1 MARAM
6 GSVGLRFRSFQLASW
21 TCALLATLAGTAVA
35 TDGSGATG
43 QTVQVP
49 SVETRLVLHNAPNQP
64 LPPGSRVPLSARP
77 PLLAG
82 DDQVTSLWVR
92 GLRLEDELRFVES
105 SRAWEEVVQ
114 RVPQQSHTYWRIA
127 RNYLRQGQM
136 IPEERVDEQRKYYA
150 LTEEWSDRGLKIDP
164 QCAECYLYKFAGLGR
179 KIFLGN
185 IVTATRRASELAEL
199 LDRSIA
205 LQPQYRD
212 NEWNSEL
219 GNLYYAA
226 AAFYRVLPEW
236 RWLKWVIGVRG
247 DKQRAL
253 EYSRKANEISR
264 GRVDYHLALG
274 ASLLCVGSEKKRTE
288 LIDEGMSV
296 LNRIEHLHGHMETDE
311 RDRVIAKA
319 LASQPERA
327 CGYTHHNWID
337 VDKELAGS

>member
-1 MARAM
+1 MVA
-6 GSVGLRFRSFQLASW
+6 W
-21 TCALLATLAGTAVA
+21 T
-35 TDGSGATG
+35 
-43 QTVQVP
+43 
-49 SVETRLVLHNAPNQP
+49 LVLVMQAGVAAAADRPSSGGREVYAPPEDAQLVLNSSPRPP
-64 LPPGSRVPLSARP
+64 LPPRASRSLSSRP
-77 PLLAG
+77 PFLAG
-82 DDQVTSLWVR
+82 DEELARLWTR
-92 GLRLEDELRFVES
+92 GLRLEEELQFVES
-105 SRAWEEVVQ
+105 SKVWEDVVR
-114 RVPQQSHTYWRIA
+114 RVPRQSHTYWRIA

-136 IPEERVDEQRKYYA
+136 IPEEETDEQAKYYA
-150 LTEEWSDRGLKIDP
+150 LTEEWSERGLEVDP

-179 KIFLGN
+179 RIFLGN
-185 IVTATRRASELAEL
+185 IVVAARRASELAEL

-274 ASLLCVGSEKKRTE
+274 ASLLCVGNEKNQKE
-288 LIDEGMSV
+288 LVDEGIAV
-296 LNRIEHLHGHMETDE
+296 LNRVENLPILMETDD

-319 LASQPERA
+319 LAAQPGRA
-327 CGYTHHNWID
+327 CGYTHHDWID

>member
-1 MARAM
+1 M
-6 GSVGLRFRSFQLASW
+6 GSGRLRIRSVQLASW
-21 TCALLATLAGTAVA
+21 TFVLFAMQAGVAVA
-35 TDGSGATG
+35 TDGSGSTA
-43 QTVQVP
+43 QTVMPAEHARVALNTSP
-49 SVETRLVLHNAPNQP
+49 SQLI
-64 LPPGSRVPLSARP
+64 PPGSHLPLSARP
-77 PLLAG
+77 PSLPG
-82 DDQVTSLWVR
+82 DVEVTSLWAR

-105 SRAWEEVVQ
+105 SRVWEDVVQ

-136 IPEERVDEQRKYYA
+136 IPEERIDEQRKYYA
-150 LTEEWSDRGLKIDP
+150 LTEEWSDRGLKVDP

-179 KIFLGN
+179 RIFLGN
-185 IVTATRRASELAEL
+185 ILAAARRAPELADL
-199 LDRSIA
+199 LDRSLA
-205 LQPQYRD
+205 LQPQHRD

-236 RWLKWVIGVRG
+236 RWLQWVIGVRG
-247 DKQRAL
+247 DKHRAL

-274 ASLLCVGSEKKRTE
+274 ASLLCVGSERDRKE
-288 LIDEGMSV
+288 LVDEGLAV
-296 LNRIEHLHGHMETDE
+296 LNRIESLPGHMETDDH
-311 RDRVIAKA
+311 DRVIAKA

-327 CGYTHHNWID
+327 CGYTHHGWID

>member
-1 MARAM
+1 MA
-6 GSVGLRFRSFQLASW
+6 STL
-21 TCALLATLAGTAVA
+21 ALLAVQAGVAGA
-35 TDGSGATG
+35 TDRSSSGAQSLQPPT
-43 QTVQVP
+43 
-49 SVETRLVLHNAPNQP
+49 SNARLALKSRP
-64 LPPGSRVPLSARP
+64 LPPGAGLPLSARP
-77 PLLAG
+77 PVLGG
-82 DDQVTSLWVR
+82 DQEVVRLWSR
-92 GLRLEDELRFVES
+92 GLLLEDQHRFVES
-105 SRAWEEVVQ
+105 SRAWEKVVE

-136 IPEERVDEQRKYYA
+136 TPAEQVDEQRKYYA
-150 LTEEWSDRGLKIDP
+150 LTEEWADRGLKVDP

-179 KIFLGN
+179 RIFLGN
-185 IVTATRRASELAEL
+185 IVTAVRRASELAEL
-199 LDRSIA
+199 LDRSMA

-274 ASLLCVGSEKKRTE
+274 ASLLCVGSDKNRKE
-288 LIDEGMSV
+288 LVQEGLSV
-296 LNRIEHLHGHMETDE
+296 LDQIQNLPGHMETDD

-319 LASQPERA
+319 LAAQPERA
-327 CGYTHHNWID
+327 CGYTHHDWID

>member
-1 MARAM
+1 M
-6 GSVGLRFRSFQLASW
+6 VG
-21 TCALLATLAGTAVA
+21 A
-35 TDGSGATG
+35 TDRPSSV
-43 QTVQVP
+43 VQGEQAP
-49 SVETRLVLHNAPNQP
+49 PEEAQLVLNSSPPQTR
-64 LPPGSRVPLSARP
+64 PPGAQIPLSARP
-77 PLLAG
+77 PSLAG
-82 DDQVTSLWVR
+82 DDQLASLWVH
-92 GLRLEDELRFVES
+92 GLRLEEELAFVES
-105 SRAWEEVVQ
+105 SRVWEEVVQ

-136 IPEERVDEQRKYYA
+136 MPEGQIEEQAKYYA
-150 LTEEWSDRGLKIDP
+150 LTEEWSDRGLKVDAR
-164 QCAECYLYKFAGLGR
+164 CGECYLYKFAGLGR
-179 KIFLGN
+179 RIFLGN
-185 IVTATRRASELAEL
+185 IVAAARRASELAEL

-253 EYSRKANEISR
+253 EYSRKANEISY

-274 ASLLCVGSEKKRTE
+274 ASLLCVGSDKKKKE
-288 LIDEGMSV
+288 LVDEGLML
-296 LNRIEHLHGHMETDE
+296 LNGVQNLPIRMETDE
-311 RDRVIAKA
+311 RDRVIAQA
-319 LASQPERA
+319 LAAQPERA
-327 CGYTHHNWID
+327 CGYTHHDWID